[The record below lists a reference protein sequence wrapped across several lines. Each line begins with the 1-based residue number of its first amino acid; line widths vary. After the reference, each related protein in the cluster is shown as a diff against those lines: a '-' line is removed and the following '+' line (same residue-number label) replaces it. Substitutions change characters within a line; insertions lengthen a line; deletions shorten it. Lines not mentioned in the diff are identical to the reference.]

1 MAIRVVVSA
10 EDVAKEAALIIAA
23 KAEEAAKKGRPLTVA
38 LSGGST
44 PRALYQMLA
53 APPYREGIDW
63 ESVHLFFGDE
73 RCVAPGDEES
83 NFRMVQLS
91 LLSDIEIPA
100 RNVHRIKGELS
111 PRDGAALYEED
122 IKESFKGF
130 DDDLGGFINDGLPV
144 FDIVLLG
151 LGSDGHTL
159 SIFPGKPGR
168 PGQPEKNGLASL
180 DETGLLVVDT
190 DGPGEADIT
199 GSPSRAG
206 TGSPDLRR
214 ITMTPRL
221 VNNARLIIF
230 MVCGKGKAAAVSRV
244 IDGQGKGDDDLPDP
258 PASRIKPVSGE
269 LLWLLDD
276 KAAALLD

>member
-23 KAEEAAKKGRPLTVA
+23 KAEAAAQKGRPLTIA

-44 PRALYQMLA
+44 PKALYRLLA

-63 ESVHLFFGDE
+63 EYVHFFFGDE
-73 RCVAPGDEES
+73 RCVGPGDEES
-83 NFRMVQLS
+83 NFRMAQLN
-91 LLSDIEIPA
+91 LLNDIEVPA
-100 RNVHRIKGELS
+100 RNVHRIEGELA
-111 PRDGAALYEED
+111 PEEAAVRYEND

-130 DDDLGGFINDGLPV
+130 DDTAGGYIKDGLPV

-159 SIFPGKPGR
+159 SIFPDDNGSLS
-168 PGQPEKNGLASL
+168 KNGLASL
-180 DETGLLVVDT
+180 CESGRLVVDT
-190 DGPGEADIT
+190 DGPC
-199 GSPSRAG
+199 RA
-206 TGSPDLRR
+206 GSPDEKGEGRAGPGKSPDVRR
-214 ITMTPRL
+214 ITMTTGL

-230 MVCGKGKAAAVSRV
+230 MVVGRDKAEAVTRV
-244 IDGQGKGDDDLPDP
+244 IDGGEAGTPEP